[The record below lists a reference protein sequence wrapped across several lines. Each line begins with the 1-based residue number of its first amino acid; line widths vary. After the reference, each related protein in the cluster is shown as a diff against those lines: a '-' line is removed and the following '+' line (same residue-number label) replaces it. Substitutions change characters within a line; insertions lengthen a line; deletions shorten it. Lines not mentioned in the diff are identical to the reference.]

1 MEEWSIQFGVGVGP
15 LKFGMSS
22 NDASAA
28 HPDIGNAQNRD
39 PQPDG
44 TTKEF
49 RDMSLPILIFDDGKI
64 VELQIDA
71 YCRRVDIF
79 GRPLFEY
86 KTLDLMRR
94 LEESSA
100 VVVFGFDTV
109 VFPDLGLSFAD
120 FVIAGEGDRLEFRDD
135 HRDEELNRVVTVSAL
150 GAWNGLFDE
159 YNARVVPILNGWQC
173 YRDHREL
180 SVSDAR

>member
-28 HPDIGNAQNRD
+28 HPDIGNARD
-39 PQPDG
+39 RDLQPDG
-44 TTKEF
+44 TVRQF
-49 RDMSLPILIFDDGKI
+49 RNMSLPILVFNDEKL

-71 YCRRVDIF
+71 YCRTVDIF
-79 GRPLFEY
+79 GRPLFGY
-86 KTLDLMRR
+86 KALDLMQR
-94 LEESSA
+94 LEASSA

-109 VFPDLGLSFAD
+109 VLPDLGLSFAD
-120 FVIAGEGDRLEFRDD
+120 FMIAGEGDRLEFRDD

-150 GAWNGLFDE
+150 GTWNGLLDE
-159 YNARVVPILNGWQC
+159 YTP
-173 YRDHREL
+173 
-180 SVSDAR
+180 VSFRS